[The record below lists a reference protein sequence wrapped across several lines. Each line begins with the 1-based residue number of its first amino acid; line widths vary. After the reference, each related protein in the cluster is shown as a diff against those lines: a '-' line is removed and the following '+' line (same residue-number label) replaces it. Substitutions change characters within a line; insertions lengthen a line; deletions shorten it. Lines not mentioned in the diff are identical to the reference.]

1 MVPALFPTGAA
12 HSGRTGGG
20 APREQRAPRPQQPG
34 RRLPG
39 PSPRRQRAVGTRWP
53 EPKTAAAFA
62 NVELEFQVP
71 RKSNSVPFPVND
83 LGLLARPLNP
93 LHVFPAGL

>member
-1 MVPALFPTGAA
+1 MGPTLSPTGAA

-53 EPKTAAAFA
+53 EPKRAAAFA
-62 NVELEFQVP
+62 SVELEFSGAKKKQQCSLP
-71 RKSNSVPFPVND
+71 C
-83 LGLLARPLNP
+83 
-93 LHVFPAGL
+93 